1 MAYLNPDRENFTNDL
16 LAFTLINEETVEKIL
31 ETRITVHNQRIYKIK
46 WKDSWLLEDQ
56 LKEHCLELMKRF
68 WRCAASVNQDPYQL
82 PCFGKTFSNT
92 STSCENPVQST
103 DILSDLAFSEEHSNV
118 SQHHSYIPSIHPN
131 REKHAVQQQVRP
143 LQHSGTLSNQL
154 LPNSQAS
161 DNSSVTSYQ
170 LIPNINNNEAKTVP
184 HQHSV
189 KDGSESST
197 NDEFPKDAI
206 DFITD
211 SEVFLKNCLDCDVE
225 FHTKCKH
232 CTNCRDC
239 RSKAKYHYLDCD
251 GDKVCA
257 ICGHCFV
264 EKGCKICCPYC
275 GQVYPTSGHW
285 RRHVKVTHLGLDKT
299 KTKDERQ
306 KAKLAKQQDLS
317 IVLEEKRFECKT
329 CKKCF
334 VNPHKLKRHEKIHSD
349 VKEFKCD
356 VCNKEFVQ
364 KVHLQKHLLQHGIG
378 EKRFKCHT
386 CEKWFNHKISL
397 KTHAPKCSQA

>member
-1 MAYLNPDRENFTNDL
+1 MP
-16 LAFTLINEETVEKIL
+16 
-31 ETRITVHNQRIYKIK
+31 HH
-46 WKDSWLLEDQ
+46 DSAIDE
-56 LKEHCLELMKRF
+56 
-68 WRCAASVNQDPYQL
+68 
-82 PCFGKTFSNT
+82 
-92 STSCENPVQST
+92 
-103 DILSDLAFSEEHSNV
+103 
-118 SQHHSYIPSIHPN
+118 
-131 REKHAVQQQVRP
+131 
-143 LQHSGTLSNQL
+143 
-154 LPNSQAS
+154 
-161 DNSSVTSYQ
+161 
-170 LIPNINNNEAKTVP
+170 
-184 HQHSV
+184 
-189 KDGSESST
+189 SESST
-197 NDEFPKDAI
+197 DDELQKDAI

-211 SEVFLKNCLDCDVE
+211 SEVFMKNCLDCNVE
-225 FHTKCKH
+225 FDTKCKH

-239 RSKAKYHYLDCD
+239 RSKAKFHYLDCH

-264 EKGCKICCPYC
+264 EECKICCPYC

-299 KTKDERQ
+299 KTKDERR
-306 KAKLAKQQDLS
+306 KVKLAKQPDLS
-317 IVLEEKRFECKT
+317 VVLEEKRFECKT

-364 KVHLQKHLLQHGIG
+364 KVHLHKHLLQHGIG